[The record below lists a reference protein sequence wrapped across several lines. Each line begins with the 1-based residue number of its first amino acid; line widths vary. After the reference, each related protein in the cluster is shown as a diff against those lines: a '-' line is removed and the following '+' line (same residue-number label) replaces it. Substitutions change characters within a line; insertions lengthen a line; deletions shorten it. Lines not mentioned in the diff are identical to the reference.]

1 MKRALSL
8 VLLSVAALAGLSAH
22 ALAHQSGCHAAH
34 SCPSDHH
41 TYVWYDSSGHGWS
54 CAEPGAA
61 EYDPARDT
69 TRVVYQGR
77 TYFCRRAG
85 SSGVPSPRTAPPK
98 LGSGRC
104 KLGRLPDRSCTP
116 GAVFSRV
123 GRSQV
128 CVPGRARRVRN
139 VPQSLKNSIYAE
151 YGVLSHSRGQFE
163 VDHLVPLELGG
174 SNSAKNLWPEAAA
187 PRPGFHEKD
196 RLENVLHDRVCS
208 GEMSLTRA
216 QHLFERNWVAAYRRY
231 VP

>member
-8 VLLSVAALAGLSAH
+8 VLLSVAALVGLDAH

-41 TYVWYDSSGHGWS
+41 TYVWYDGSGRGWS

-61 EYDPARDT
+61 EYDPARDK
-69 TRVVYQGR
+69 TRIVYQGR

-85 SSGVPSPRTAPPK
+85 SSGAPSPRTAPPK
-98 LGSGRC
+98 LGNGRC
-104 KLGRLPDRSCTP
+104 KLGRLPDHSCTP

-128 CVPGRARRVRN
+128 CVPGRARRVRD

-151 YGVLSHSRGQFE
+151 YGVRSHRRGQFE

-174 SNSAKNLWPEAAA
+174 SNSPKNLWPEAAA
-187 PRPGFHEKD
+187 PKPGFHEKD
-196 RLENVLHDRVCS
+196 RLENALHGRVCS

-231 VP
+231 VL